1 MWLIFGSF
9 AAPSTVITHILC
21 ERQFAHTGFFRW
33 NVDQMPDDFSIMT
46 EADKDKLSYGA
57 CLGGMA
63 LGGMAV
69 GRWLGR
75 QGLLVDGITAAAYG

>member
-1 MWLIFGSF
+1 
-9 AAPSTVITHILC
+9 
-21 ERQFAHTGFFRW
+21 
-33 NVDQMPDDFSIMT
+33 MPDDFSIMT

-63 LGGMAV
+63 FGGMAV